1 MKGQIHL
8 ATWDHKHGTDYSAH
22 KSYGGAFLQCV
33 QWAKETLEDW
43 GEMQNYENYTD
54 SELISSWTQIS
65 GDTEFFKIE
74 EIELNN

>member
-1 MKGQIHL
+1 MVGQIHL

-33 QWAKETLEDW
+33 QWAKEALEDW
-43 GEMQNYENYTD
+43 GETKNYADYTD
-54 SELISSWTQIS
+54 AELIINWTEIS

-74 EIELNN
+74 DIQLNN

>member
-8 ATWDHKHGTDYSAH
+8 VTWDHKHGTDYSAH

-33 QWAKETLEDW
+33 QWARETLEDW
-43 GEMQNYENYTD
+43 GETKNYADYTD
-54 SELISSWTQIS
+54 SELIINWTEIS

-74 EIELNN
+74 NIQLNN

>member
-1 MKGQIHL
+1 MKQAIHL

-22 KSYGGAFLQCV
+22 KSYGGALLQCV
-33 QWAKETLEDW
+33 QWARETLESW
-43 GEMQNYENYTD
+43 GEAENYKDYTD

-74 EIELNN
+74 DIQLNN

>member
-1 MKGQIHL
+1 MVGQIHL

-33 QWAKETLEDW
+33 QWARETLEDW
-43 GEMQNYENYTD
+43 GETKNYTDYTD
-54 SELISSWTQIS
+54 SELIINWTQIS

>member
-1 MKGQIHL
+1 MTGQIHL
-8 ATWDHKHGTDYSAH
+8 ATWDHKHGTDHSVH

-33 QWAKETLEDW
+33 QWARETLEDW
-43 GEMQNYENYTD
+43 GETKDYENYTD
-54 SELISSWTQIS
+54 SELISSWTLIS